1 VTYGEFLALFLGA
14 PILAGIALVRY
25 ELSGS
30 LKPGSQRHRALRRL
44 GTRPADAGTPPAT
57 RGRGP
62 GYSRRFLLVLAGI
75 SLVALAYTAPWDN
88 LIVVNGVW
96 SYSHKQI
103 LGVVLGHVPL
113 EEYVF
118 YVLQV
123 FLTGI
128 LTVLLQLETAWNR
141 RAGGWPVRRR

>member
-1 VTYGEFLALFLGA
+1 LSYGQFLALFLVL
-14 PILAGIALVRY
+14 PLAVG
-25 ELSGS
+25 
-30 LKPGSQRHRALRRL
+30 
-44 GTRPADAGTPPAT
+44 
-57 RGRGP
+57 
-62 GYSRRFLLVLAGI
+62 LVLVWPRMSRIHYVTLAAVSG
-75 SLVALAYTAPWDN
+75 VALIYTAPWDN

-96 SYSHKQI
+96 SYSRAQI

-128 LTVLLQLETAWNR
+128 CTVWLLR
-141 RAGGWPVRRR
+141 RMAS